1 MFYCL
6 YDSFKTPSN
15 LNAFYSFMKD
25 TFIKVLN
32 IVDKE

>member
-25 TFIKVLN
+25 VLN
-32 IVDKE
+32 IVNKE